1 MVGIARRGERL
12 IFAGVTTVMA
22 GTVAGLAALLMQVT
36 RRHGETLLELESLQS
51 SATQA
56 QSQGESSPLHRFGA
70 PPGSVAMNFELPGID
85 GKHYTFTSLKRDR
98 TLLIFIAPDCEQS
111 RTLLK
116 ALTEL
121 KLDLD
126 QPGCRIALI
135 SSGTFNENQR
145 LAQEFGLGIPLLIQE
160 RDEVSRLYFVTG
172 TPMAYLMGPNSM
184 SETGRIHGA
193 QAILGVAVATLMN
206 LDTVPSDRILP
217 VVPHPPSW
225 PTPLNAGDELPE
237 FTIQRL
243 DHGVLTRA
251 DFVGKRTLLMMF
263 DPTCGPCID
272 LLPDLQRLADTDAVQ
287 PIMVT
292 RRDPEQTRAIAHA
305 HGLTF
310 PIGVQDNWEIS
321 RTIGALAVPA
331 ACIID
336 TDGCLESDIVAGRQ
350 AVFNVL
356 THARTG
362 PLQRRLVSLTTYLR
376 GR

>member
-1 MVGIARRGERL
+1 
-12 IFAGVTTVMA
+12 
-22 GTVAGLAALLMQVT
+22 
-36 RRHGETLLELESLQS
+36 
-51 SATQA
+51 
-56 QSQGESSPLHRFGA
+56 
-70 PPGSVAMNFELPGID
+70 
-85 GKHYTFTSLKRDR
+85 
-98 TLLIFIAPDCEQS
+98 
-111 RTLLK
+111 
-116 ALTEL
+116 
-121 KLDLD
+121 
-126 QPGCRIALI
+126 
-135 SSGTFNENQR
+135 
-145 LAQEFGLGIPLLIQE
+145 
-160 RDEVSRLYFVTG
+160 
-172 TPMAYLMGPNSM
+172 
-184 SETGRIHGA
+184 
-193 QAILGVAVATLMN
+193 MN

-237 FTIQRL
+237 FTIPRL
-243 DHGVLTRA
+243 DRGVLTRA

-272 LLPDLQRLADTDAVQ
+272 LLPDLRRLAETNAVQ